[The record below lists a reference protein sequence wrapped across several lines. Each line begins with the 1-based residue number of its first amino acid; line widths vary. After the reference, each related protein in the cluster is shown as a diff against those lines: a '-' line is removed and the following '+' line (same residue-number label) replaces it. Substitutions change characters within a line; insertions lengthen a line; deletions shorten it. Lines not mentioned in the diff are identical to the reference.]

1 VSTENT
7 LRSLIEL
14 TEVMLSKARA
24 GEWDAFVELEQ
35 QRSVLIQQCFPLQ
48 EEGGDIE
55 AARLALQGLLQ
66 ANDEMVRLAEEARSA
81 LASELGQLRS
91 ASSAIKS
98 YQAHEG

>member
-1 VSTENT
+1 MSSEDT
-7 LRSLIEL
+7 LRTLTEL
-14 TEVMLSKARA
+14 SEVMLSKARA
-24 GEWDAFVELEQ
+24 GDWDALPELEQ
-35 QRSVLIQQCFPLQ
+35 QRSALIQQCFPLQ
-48 EEGGDIE
+48 DIGDIE

-66 ANDEMVRLAEEARSA
+66 ANDELVRLAGEARSA